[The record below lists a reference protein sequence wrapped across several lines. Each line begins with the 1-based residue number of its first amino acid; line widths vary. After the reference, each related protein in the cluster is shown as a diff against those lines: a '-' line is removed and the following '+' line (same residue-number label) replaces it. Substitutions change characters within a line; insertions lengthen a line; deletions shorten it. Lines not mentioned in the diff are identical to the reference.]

1 MNDAPASPAAPL
13 RPMPSLLSV
22 VVPLYNEEHSVNALC
37 ERLFAALD
45 QTGTACEVVAVDDGS
60 HDATRELLTARARVE
75 PRLRI
80 VALSRNFGLQAAVAA
95 GLGDARGEAVV
106 LMDADLQD
114 PPELLPRLLAEW
126 RAGADIVYTT
136 KRSRSE
142 RGARRLGFEL
152 FHRLFRGMG
161 DIALPIHAGNFSL
174 IDRRA
179 LDVINGLPER
189 NRYLPGLRGWVGFK
203 QAEVAFDRD
212 PRAAGEPRMTFRR
225 LVRLALDALFGFS
238 YLPVKFVT
246 FIGIVACVLGLA
258 FSTWVI
264 IEKLVTHTAILGWPS
279 LMIAVCFLGG
289 AQLISVGIL
298 GEYVVRIYDEVRV
311 RPNFVVME
319 RIEFGPPAIA
329 KRGSQRS

>member
-1 MNDAPASPAAPL
+1 MSGDPTNVPAPVRALPA
-13 RPMPSLLSV
+13 LLSI
-22 VVPLYNEEHSVNALC
+22 VVPFYNEERNVVALC
-37 ERLFAALD
+37 DRLFAVLQGIGGD
-45 QTGTACEVVAVDDGS
+45 CEVVAVDDGS
-60 HDATRELLTARARVE
+60 RDGTRALLTERARLE

-95 GLGDARGEAVV
+95 GLGEAQGDAVA

-126 RAGADIVYTT
+126 RAGADVVFTT
-136 KRSRSE
+136 KRTRSE
-142 RGARRLGFEL
+142 RGIRRLGFEL
-152 FHRLFRGMG
+152 FHRLFQRMG

-179 LDVINGLPER
+179 LDVINQLPER

-212 PRAAGEPRMTFRR
+212 PRAAGDPRMTFRR
-225 LVRLALDALFGFS
+225 LVRLAMDALFGFS
-238 YLPVKFVT
+238 YLPVKLVT
-246 FIGIVACVLGLA
+246 LIGIVACVLGLG
-258 FSTWVI
+258 FTTWVL
-264 IEKLVTHTAILGWPS
+264 IEKLYLHTAILGWPS

-319 RIEFGPPAIA
+319 RIEFGTRV
-329 KRGSQRS
+329 KRTSPR